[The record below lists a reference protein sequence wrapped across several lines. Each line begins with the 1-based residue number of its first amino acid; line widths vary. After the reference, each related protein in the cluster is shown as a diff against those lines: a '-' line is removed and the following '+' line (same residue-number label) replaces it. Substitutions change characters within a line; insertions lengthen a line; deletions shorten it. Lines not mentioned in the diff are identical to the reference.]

1 MISRATLLLAAFA
14 ALAGAASLQAQDLSF
29 RAAAGTAIPVG
40 GTGERRDTGP
50 AAMLSIETRLGRLWS
65 LRFDGEWSLL
75 NGPTAPA
82 GQEDYSNDQDLRTI
96 GASLNGMLRFSEDQ
110 LAPYLL
116 AGVGAYRLQRADAPA
131 SPYGTTG
138 ALQAGF
144 GIDGNLWG
152 RVDPFVEA
160 RAMVHVTDY
169 GSDEFS
175 PTVYWPV
182 LIGLRI
188 RQPPA
193 TRAVIPR

>member
-1 MISRATLLLAAFA
+1 MIS
-14 ALAGAASLQAQDLSF
+14 
-29 RAAAGTAIPVG
+29 V
-40 GTGERRDTGP
+40 
-50 AAMLSIETRLGRLWS
+50 ETRLTRLWG
-65 LRFDGEWSLL
+65 LRLDGEWSRLT
-75 NGPTAPA
+75 GAPAPA
-82 GQEDYSNDQDLRTI
+82 GQEHFSDYQDIRAI
-96 GASLNGMLRFSEDQ
+96 GASLNGILRFSDDP

-116 AGVGAYRLQRADAPA
+116 AGIGAYRLQRVDAPA

-138 ALQAGF
+138 ALQAGL

-175 PTVYWPV
+175 PTVYWPI

-188 RQPPA
+188 R
-193 TRAVIPR
+193 